1 MARLK
6 RFGVSIPADLVDTFD
21 RLIEGKGYRTRSE
34 AIRDLMR
41 DALVESEWESN
52 AGEVVGTVTIVYNH
66 EVREISRVLTQL
78 QHQYLDAIV
87 CTTHVHYGCSTTA
100 WRCWWCAALPL
111 RCKPSRTNSSARE
124 VSNMA
129 NWYVRPPA
137 GRSCKRVRDTHNHLP
152 KQPETDWTGVH
163 HVHR

>member
-78 QHQYLDAIV
+78 QHQYPDAIV
-87 CTTHVHYGCSTTA
+87 CMTHVHMDEHNCMEVLVVRGAAAEVQAIADKLISTRGVKHGKLVCT
-100 WRCWWCAALPL
+100 
-111 RCKPSRTNSSARE
+111 TT
-124 VSNMA
+124 
-129 NWYVRPPA
+129 
-137 GRSCKRVRDTHNHLP
+137 GRSLV
-152 KQPETDWTGVH
+152 
-163 HVHR
+163 

>member
-78 QHQYLDAIV
+78 QHHYLDAIV
-87 CTTHVHYGCSTTA
+87 CTTHVHMDEHNCMEVLVVRGAAAEVQAIADKLISTRGVKHGKLVCT
-100 WRCWWCAALPL
+100 
-111 RCKPSRTNSSARE
+111 T
-124 VSNMA
+124 
-129 NWYVRPPA
+129 
-137 GRSCKRVRDTHNHLP
+137 
-152 KQPETDWTGVH
+152 TGKLLA
-163 HVHR
+163 

>member
-34 AIRDLMR
+34 AVRDLMR

-52 AGEVVGTVTIVYNH
+52 TGEVAGTVTIVYNH

-87 CTTHVHYGCSTTA
+87 CTTHVHMDEHNCMEVLVVRGAAAEVQAIADKLIST
-100 WRCWWCAALPL
+100 RGVKHGKLVCA
-111 RCKPSRTNSSARE
+111 TT
-124 VSNMA
+124 
-129 NWYVRPPA
+129 
-137 GRSCKRVRDTHNHLP
+137 GRSLV
-152 KQPETDWTGVH
+152 
-163 HVHR
+163 

>member
-1 MARLK
+1 VMASLNP
-6 RFGVSIPADLVDTFD
+6 FGVSIPADLVDTFD

-87 CTTHVHYGCSTTA
+87 CTTHVHMDEHNCMEVLVVRGAAAEVQAIADKLISTRGVKHGKLVCT
-100 WRCWWCAALPL
+100 
-111 RCKPSRTNSSARE
+111 T
-124 VSNMA
+124 
-129 NWYVRPPA
+129 
-137 GRSCKRVRDTHNHLP
+137 
-152 KQPETDWTGVH
+152 TGKLLA
-163 HVHR
+163 

>member
-21 RLIEGKGYRTRSE
+21 RLIKGKGYRTRSE

-87 CTTHVHYGCSTTA
+87 CTTHVHMDEHNCMEVLVVRGAAAEVQAIADKLISTRGVKHGKLVCT
-100 WRCWWCAALPL
+100 
-111 RCKPSRTNSSARE
+111 T
-124 VSNMA
+124 
-129 NWYVRPPA
+129 
-137 GRSCKRVRDTHNHLP
+137 
-152 KQPETDWTGVH
+152 TGKLLA
-163 HVHR
+163 